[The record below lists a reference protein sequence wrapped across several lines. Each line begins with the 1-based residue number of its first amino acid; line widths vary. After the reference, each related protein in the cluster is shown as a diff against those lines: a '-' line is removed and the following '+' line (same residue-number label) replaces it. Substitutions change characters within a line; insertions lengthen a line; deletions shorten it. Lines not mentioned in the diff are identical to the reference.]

1 MLLHKINEEGKTQN
15 TKLNATKTKVM
26 YIGKKQYKYISI
38 DGETLER
45 VKYFTYLGSPKAQN
59 GDCKPDIVRRI
70 AQGTTKM
77 IELKNIWKD
86 KD

>member
-15 TKLNATKTKVM
+15 MKLNATKTKVM
-26 YIGKKQYKYISI
+26 HIGKKPYKYISI

-45 VKYFTYLGSPKAQN
+45 VKHFTDLGSSKAKN

-70 AQGTTKM
+70 VQGKTKN
-77 IELKNIWKD
+77 NITENI
-86 KD
+86 